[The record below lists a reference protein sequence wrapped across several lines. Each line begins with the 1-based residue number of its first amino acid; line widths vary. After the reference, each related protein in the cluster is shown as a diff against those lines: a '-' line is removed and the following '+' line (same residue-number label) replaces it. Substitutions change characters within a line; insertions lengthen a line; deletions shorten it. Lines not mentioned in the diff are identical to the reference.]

1 MHMQI
6 GVVLLLLENPELGH
20 APRYREVR
28 EVALEV
34 QSAGFDSIWVA
45 DHLLYR
51 FSPELTAGMWE
62 GWTILSA
69 LAEATSGI
77 ALGTLVMCVPFRNP
91 ALLAKMA
98 TTLDEVS
105 DGRFTLGLGAGWH
118 APEFAAFG
126 VSFERRVERF
136 AEALQIIRPLLRTGQ
151 VDFAGR
157 HYYACDCELRPRGPR
172 PAGPPLLVGG
182 IGPRML
188 QLTAQYADA
197 WNTGYVADVATLRLR
212 QHAMEQACRA
222 VGRDVTTLAVTVHL
236 PVAYPDLVPP
246 PPFMQ
251 QYVSGSAE
259 EMALIWREF
268 ARQGVSHLMIECSP
282 YNHAALARLAE
293 ALKRYQQMQ

>member
-1 MHMQI
+1 MQI
-6 GVVLLLLENPELGH
+6 GVVLLLVESPELGR

-28 EVALEV
+28 EVALQV

-69 LAEATSGI
+69 LAEATSDI

-105 DGRFTLGLGAGWH
+105 NGRFTLGLGAGWH
-118 APEFAAFG
+118 GPEFAAFG

-136 AEALQIIRPLLRTGQ
+136 AEALQIIQPLLRTGHT
-151 VDFAGR
+151 DFAGR
-157 HYYACDCELRPRGPR
+157 HYQARDCELRPRGPR

-182 IGPRML
+182 VGSRML

-197 WNTGYVADVATLRLR
+197 WNTGYVADLATLQLR
-212 QHAMEQACRA
+212 QQAMQQACQA
-222 VGRDVTTLAVTVHL
+222 VGRDMATLAITAHL
-236 PVAYPDLVPP
+236 PVAYPDLAPP

-251 QYVSGSAE
+251 QYIS
-259 EMALIWREF
+259 
-268 ARQGVSHLMIECSP
+268 
-282 YNHAALARLAE
+282 
-293 ALKRYQQMQ
+293 

>member
-1 MHMQI
+1 MQI
-6 GVVLLLLENPELGH
+6 GVVLLLVESPELGR

-28 EVALEV
+28 QVALQVESV
-34 QSAGFDSIWVA
+34 GFDSIWVA

-69 LAEATSGI
+69 LAEATTRI
-77 ALGTLVMCVPFRNP
+77 VLGTLVTCVPFRNP
-91 ALLAKMA
+91 ALIAKMA

-136 AEALQIIRPLLRTGQ
+136 AEALQIIGPLLRTGH

-157 HYYACDCELRPRGPR
+157 HYQARDCELRPRGPR
-172 PAGPPLLVGG
+172 PAGPALLIGGVGA
-182 IGPRML
+182 RML

-197 WNTGYVADVATLRLR
+197 WNTGYVADLAALGLR

-222 VGRDVTTLAVTVHL
+222 VGRDMATLAVTVHL
-236 PVAYPDLVPP
+236 PVAYPDLAS

-259 EMALIWREF
+259 EIALVWHEF
-268 ARQGVSHLMIECSP
+268 ARQGVRHLMIECSP
-282 YNHAALARLAE
+282 YNDVALARIAE
-293 ALKRYQQMQ
+293 ALERYRQIG

>member
-1 MHMQI
+1 MQI
-6 GVVLLLLENPELGH
+6 GVVLLLLESPELGR

-69 LAEATSGI
+69 LAEATTRI

-91 ALLAKMA
+91 ALVAKMA

-126 VSFERRVERF
+126 MPFERRVERF
-136 AEALQIIRPLLRTGQ
+136 AEALQIIRPLLRTGH

-157 HYYACDCELRPRGPR
+157 HYHARDCDLRPRGPQ

-182 IGPRML
+182 VGARML

-197 WNTGYVADVATLRLR
+197 WNTGYVADLAIFQLR
-212 QHAMEQACRA
+212 QHAMEQVCRA
-222 VGRDVTTLAVTVHL
+222 VGRDMTTLAVTVHL
-236 PVAYPDLVPP
+236 PVAYPDLAPP

-259 EMALIWREF
+259 EIALVWRSF

-282 YNHAALARLAE
+282 YTPAALARLAE
-293 ALKRYQQMQ
+293 ALERYRQMQ

>member
-91 ALLAKMA
+91 AHWSCVCRSA
-98 TTLDEVS
+98 T
-105 DGRFTLGLGAGWH
+105 RHCW
-118 APEFAAFG
+118 
-126 VSFERRVERF
+126 RRWR
-136 AEALQIIRPLLRTGQ
+136 
-151 VDFAGR
+151 R
-157 HYYACDCELRPRGPR
+157 HS
-172 PAGPPLLVGG
+172 
-182 IGPRML
+182 
-188 QLTAQYADA
+188 T
-197 WNTGYVADVATLRLR
+197 
-212 QHAMEQACRA
+212 
-222 VGRDVTTLAVTVHL
+222 
-236 PVAYPDLVPP
+236 
-246 PPFMQ
+246 
-251 QYVSGSAE
+251 
-259 EMALIWREF
+259 
-268 ARQGVSHLMIECSP
+268 
-282 YNHAALARLAE
+282 
-293 ALKRYQQMQ
+293 K